1 MMILGTIPTPTSH
14 LYYKVVEVSFLIS
27 HSSGKREGAISALY
41 YDSDKPQV
49 ELIGDN
55 K

>member
-14 LYYKVVEVSFLIS
+14 LYKVVEVSFLIS

>member
-1 MMILGTIPTPTSH
+1 MMILGTIPAPTSH
-14 LYYKVVEVSFLIS
+14 LYKVVEVSFLIS
-27 HSSGKREGAISALY
+27 HSSRKREGAISALY